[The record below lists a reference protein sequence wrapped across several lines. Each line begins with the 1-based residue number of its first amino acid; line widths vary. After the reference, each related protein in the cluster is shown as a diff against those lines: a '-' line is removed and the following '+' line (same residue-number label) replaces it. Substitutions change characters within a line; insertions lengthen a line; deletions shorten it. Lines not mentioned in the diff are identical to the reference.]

1 MERRGDWMI
10 TFTGKRFWPLDPR
23 VGEVSFRDIGAA
35 LSMICRYGGHT
46 RRFYSVAEHSTL
58 LARYFLERH
67 EGGRARFALVHDM
80 AEAYTG
86 DIVRPLKKHW
96 PTAQEIE
103 HRVSSTIIAAVCRS
117 PDMAWSLDDVI
128 AVEEAD
134 RRILINE
141 MRAFWTAD
149 QIEASG
155 ITFEVSPLPH
165 VMPIGVMPAEAERDF
180 RDLFQLLFPEVAYE

>member
-23 VGEVSFRDIGAA
+23 THDVCFADIGAA

-58 LARYFLERH
+58 LTRYFLERQ

-96 PTAQEIE
+96 PSAQELE
-103 HRVSSTIIAAVCRS
+103 CRVSLAIIGALSRS
-117 PDMAWSLDDVI
+117 PSMAWSLGDMT

-134 RRILINE
+134 RRICINE

-155 ITFEVSPLPH
+155 VTFDASPLPH
-165 VMPIGVMPAEAERDF
+165 VTPIGVSPAEAERDF
-180 RDLFQLLFPEVAYE
+180 RHLFQLLFPEVAYE